1 MSFDM
6 KKKKKGCVGLKKEI
20 PDYSKMPMEEL
31 EKMTYSQLMKIP
43 REQLTPEI
51 AALTTRTLL
60 EEALAGIKG
69 TNDESYSSNDS
80 SGSDYR
86 DFLIKSDS
94 WYKEHKDEL

>member
-1 MSFDM
+1 M
-6 KKKKKGCVGLKKEI
+6 KKEI

-51 AALTTRTLL
+51 ADLTIKTLL
-60 EEALAGIKG
+60 DEALAGIKG

-94 WYKEHKDEL
+94 WYREHKDEY